1 MSIRQNI
8 RRFLFYGSLLALV
21 VGLAMTAGFFA
32 RRYKERQTQ
41 LRVMAAFEEKIASAH
56 QLDNDH
62 AYTGSMSTSH
72 IDIPDGD
79 TIAILELERLGIKV
93 SIAQGIDKDVLH
105 ISAGHFPGTAMPGQG
120 NFAIAGHSS
129 MVYTCLFNDLHKAVV
144 GDKIIV
150 TTRTGRHKYL
160 ISEIK
165 VVSPT
170 DTELLNPTR
179 ESIISIITCTN
190 KGRERLLLKGIEIHD

>member
-1 MSIRQNI
+1 MSFSQKI
-8 RRFLFYGSLLALV
+8 RRFLIYGSILALV
-21 VGLAMTAGFFA
+21 VGIAMTSGFFA
-32 RRYKERQTQ
+32 RRFKERRIQ
-41 LRVMAAFEEKIASAH
+41 LRDMAEFEKKIADAH
-56 QLDNDH
+56 LLDNDH
-62 AYTGSMSTSH
+62 TYTGSMRSSY
-72 IDIPDGD
+72 IEIPDGD

-105 ISAGHFPGTAMPGQG
+105 ISAGHFPETAMPGQG

-144 GDKIIV
+144 GDRVIV

-165 VVSPT
+165 VISPT
-170 DTELLNPTR
+170 ETELLNPTR
-179 ESIISIITCTN
+179 ESILTVITCTSN
-190 KGRERLLLKGIEIHD
+190 GRERLLLKGIEFSD